1 MARIRTIKPTIWT
14 DDAFIELS
22 RDARLLCIGM
32 ITQADDDGRLIAS
45 PSALIGAIYPHDD
58 VTPKQV
64 EKWRNEIASSGIVRL
79 YQEGRATYA
88 VFPKWNSHQVINKRS
103 KSTLPAPPPSHTDTT
118 TVTAPTTGATP
129 VVIPH
134 RPRGDSRPEV
144 EVGSRREER
153 EVEVEPSTHQ
163 GAKVAAR

>member
-14 DDAFIELS
+14 DHNFIELS
-22 RDARLLCIGM
+22 REARLLLIGM

-45 PSALIGAIYPHDD
+45 ASALIGAIYPHDN

-64 EKWRNEIASSGIVRL
+64 EKWRDEVARSGIVHL
-79 YQEGRATYA
+79 YTEGRGTYA

-103 KSTLPAPPPSHTDTT
+103 KSTLPDPPDSNTP
-118 TVTAPTTGATP
+118 TGATTGTTP
-129 VVIPH
+129 VVLPH

-144 EVGSRREER
+144 EVGSGKGSGSS
-153 EVEVEPSTHQ
+153 PSPHQ
-163 GAKVAAR
+163 GAKAAVR